1 MRDLLGVSGGF
12 NRSWEGL
19 EQVGI
24 VSRSHYN
31 ALSVQYLG
39 IRQTM
44 WQHGGRCSGV
54 SVKILSPQICYN
66 LFQVWRNYICVLAL
80 PDLPWIFNP
89 ASKCDFSYLSG

>member
-24 VSRSHYN
+24 VSRNHYN

-44 WQHGGRCSGV
+44 WQHGGHCSGV
-54 SVKILSPQICYN
+54 SVKILSQQNPLLSVSGVEKLYLCTG
-66 LFQVWRNYICVLAL
+66 FTRSAL
-80 PDLPWIFNP
+80 
-89 ASKCDFSYLSG
+89 DF